1 MSRRLQVFVSS
12 TFLDLREE
20 RQAAVLAISE
30 AQHIPDGMELFAAGN
45 DSQLERIE
53 RRIDESDVYL
63 LILGH
68 RYGSIEPK
76 SGKSYT
82 RYEHDY
88 AVEKGKPVLAM
99 VMSDDW
105 HDDKVKS
112 GESKLVRE
120 HKDPTALIEFRELVK
135 GAKYI
140 ATVNDRKELRT
151 AVILALREVE
161 RQSDLVGWVRGDA
174 DDTRQDLK
182 NENARLN
189 EELAN
194 AQQQIKALE
203 HRLANASETEVPDW
217 ETTRTALNNLKIDF
231 LQWIPMT
238 DQAGLSMEV
247 RQNYQNASI
256 LSLLYFFRTPFTVG
270 LSSLP
275 TESIESLLFHH
286 VAPYLT
292 NRGLTEYVKVPASSR
307 HERIRLSK
315 RGNEFLVWLDQQRVK
330 KSSPKS

>member
-45 DSQLERIE
+45 DTQLERIE

-105 HDDKVKS
+105 LDNKVKS
-112 GESKLVRE
+112 GESKIVRE
-120 HKDPTALIEFRELVK
+120 HKDPTALIKFRELVM
-135 GAKYI
+135 GAKYV
-140 ATVNDRKELRT
+140 ATVHDHKELSK

-174 DDTRQDLK
+174 DDKRQELEK
-182 NENARLN
+182 EIARLK
-189 EELAN
+189 ETLASMERQQTDTAA
-194 AQQQIKALE
+194 AQ
-203 HRLANASETEVPDW
+203 RR
-217 ETTRTALNNLKIDF
+217 TRTPTDHPQTASTKSDEEWEKLRLELNETRVTITQPDYDPF
-231 LQWIPMT
+231 FGDHVEHISTDILQ
-238 DQAGLSMEV
+238 
-247 RQNYQNASI
+247 R
-256 LSLLYFFRTPFTVG
+256 
-270 LSSLP
+270 
-275 TESIESLLFHH
+275 
-286 VAPYLT
+286 
-292 NRGLTEYVKVPASSR
+292 
-307 HERIRLSK
+307 
-315 RGNEFLVWLDQQRVK
+315 
-330 KSSPKS
+330 